1 MAEILNQLYLIKVD
15 DKGQKSEVPA
25 SEANFLVGSCGTV
38 NFGFNSSI
46 RSVPEL
52 GQDPTYSLIAGG
64 SYNSTSGAWGVIA
77 GGLYNSNRGYLASNI
92 GGGIFNQVVG
102 SYGTIAGGDWNC
114 IGYIMPGF
122 KYDQSVYSKSFIGNG
137 SYNKIEVNYGDYNYG
152 TSAVYNSIV
161 GGCKNNIRG
170 SSNSFIGGGACN
182 SITGNASAGFIY
194 SGHFAI
200 ILGGCCNTINGN
212 FSSILN
218 GDKNSIYSNTSS
230 ILAGRCVTILSNHSG
245 ATVLSDTQSRTHI
258 SSGPHTLTLD
268 FISGTYIKNK
278 IILQGDNYIPSQS
291 TSFGISGQIAYD
303 SNYHYRHDGIK
314 WKRTALS
321 EW

>member
-1 MAEILNQLYLIKVD
+1 MAETLNQLYLIKVD
-15 DKGQKSEVPA
+15 DKGQKSEVPI
-25 SEANFLVGSCGTV
+25 SEAPFLVGNCGTV

-46 RSVPEL
+46 SSVPEL

-64 SYNSTSGAWGVIA
+64 SYNSTSGAWGVVA
-77 GGLYNSNRGYLASNI
+77 GGLFNSNRGYLAANI

-102 SYGTIAGGDWNC
+102 SYGTIAGGYWNC

-122 KYDQSVYSKSFIGNG
+122 KYDQTIRSHSFIGNG
-137 SYNKIEVNYGDYNYG
+137 AFNKIEINSGDYNYG
-152 TSAVYNSIV
+152 LSAVFNSIV
-161 GGCKNNIRG
+161 GGCNNNIRG

-182 SITGNASAGFIY
+182 VITGNRPAAFIS
-194 SGHFAI
+194 SGYFAT

-218 GDKNSIYSNTSS
+218 GDKNSIYSNASS

-245 ATVLSDTQSRTHI
+245 STILSDTQSRTHI

-268 FISGTYIKNK
+268 FASGTYIKNK
-278 IILQGDNYIPSQS
+278 VIIQDDNQIPVNY
-291 TSFGISGQIAYD
+291 TSFGISGQVAFDKDYL
-303 SNYHYRHDGIK
+303 YRHNGTN
-314 WKRTALS
+314 WTRTAMS
-321 EW
+321 IW